1 MVVTAPCRGP
11 AGGPQRPDLVA
22 FVAVR
27 GRQSPERDALFGW
40 VLWLKDA
47 GSVPAA
53 LLDGNGN
60 GDGNVQ
66 PVR

>member
-1 MVVTAPCRGP
+1 MAFSLIRLFTVL
-11 AGGPQRPDLVA
+11 AGLLRLSALREAEGHQA
-22 FVAVR
+22 
-27 GRQSPERDALFGW
+27 PERDALFGW

-53 LLDGNGN
+53 LLDGNG
-60 GDGNVQ
+60 DGNLE